1 MATSLSPQN
10 SIQNMAKVMMS
21 TQPKSISTTPSSY
34 PQHQTQSIPMVPKR
48 QDVVSR
54 PPIKLTQQ
62 LNQKFAER
70 ANINKPPVQDH
81 LPIEKTKEEPANI
94 VFSYYDTAGDTSQFE
109 IAQNY
114 EVPVESNYNN
124 CAKERPEEVV
134 IAAYD
139 FATVP
144 EIPATKPKRPR
155 ASQSGTDGQ
164 SVDHYETPNVVGLQ
178 YPDPN
183 AYYEIPHHPT

>member
-1 MATSLSPQN
+1 MATSLPPQN
-10 SIQNMAKVMMS
+10 SIENMAKVMIG
-21 TQPKSISTTPSSY
+21 TQPKSTPY
-34 PQHQTQSIPMVPKR
+34 PQHQTQSIPMALKR
-48 QDVVSR
+48 QDVVSK
-54 PPIKLTQQ
+54 PPIELTQQ

-70 ANINKPPVQDH
+70 ANINKSPVQDH

-94 VFSYYDTAGDTSQFE
+94 VFASYDTADDTSQIE
-109 IAQNY
+109 VAQNY
-114 EVPVESNYNN
+114 EVPVELNYNN
-124 CAKERPEEVV
+124 CAEERPEDVV

-144 EIPATKPKRPR
+144 EIPATKPKKPR
-155 ASQSGTDGQ
+155 TSRSCPDSQS
-164 SVDHYETPNVVGLQ
+164 VEHYETPNVVGLQ